1 MEMIVKACR
10 AAHATEFI
18 EIMEEGY
25 DTVIGERGYKLSGG
39 QKQRLALARALLR
52 NPDLLVLDEA
62 TSSLDSISEKA
73 VQKALEEMHENRTIL
88 IVAHRLS
95 TVLNADRI
103 VVLDA
108 GRVVEQ
114 GSHVELLARNG
125 KFAQMWELQS
135 SSEMGSQV

>member
-1 MEMIVKACR
+1 MAAADAAKIANASSFIDKLPDKYHTIV
-10 AAHATEFI
+10 
-18 EIMEEGY
+18 
-25 DTVIGERGYKLSGG
+25 GEKGSKISGG